1 MLYGYFSLLLQGSG
15 LFHIINGRKGYAEL
29 SLCQNSNVYRCS
41 LTYIKQTPNKYDQQR
56 TYAMLTR
63 TAKLS
68 QSVLRC
74 AIGLRKS
81 GTVYSHTDVNGS
93 EAGDQEEK
101 KYRIYESSRYISRI
115 GKLSRAGLT
124 LLLYVHFCD
133 PDTNGLIRYF
143 DPAEAAQYIACTR
156 RTVMNNLHQLSSA
169 GFLSM
174 SRTGYP
180 GIYNLFISDYKK
192 YFLPAA
198 EGGTGY
204 SVLHRD
210 ILEKVRACRDINEMR
225 TALRVLFDQSA
236 LSKDRLPKDPEYSFY
251 RNGLPKSITRG
262 NVRDIVDKGSLFTS
276 IFNVVPG
283 KYNAKVRVKSEYD
296 PLTLT
301 RQLESEC
308 ERGLVMH
315 MNSTRDPESPV
326 MKLNANV
333 FNSLIPEIM
342 SLKDLGQKYPVS
354 VVVSAVDEFIT
365 DYILKGDLN
374 SVHSIKAAIRN
385 IAREIFHTGNADGS
399 PQTALPPGY
408 IKILPA

>member
-1 MLYGYFSLLLQGSG
+1 
-15 LFHIINGRKGYAEL
+15 
-29 SLCQNSNVYRCS
+29 
-41 LTYIKQTPNKYDQQR
+41 
-56 TYAMLTR
+56 MLTR

-133 PDTNGLIRYF
+133 PDTNGLVRYF

-385 IAREIFHTGNADGS
+385 IAREIFHTGNSDGS
-399 PQTALPPGY
+399 PQTVLPPGY